1 MFESTQQN
9 VENQEK
15 SDDDSQNLLGRPE
28 PKLQFHEWTGK
39 WADCFADG
47 LADNKVACDVIL

>member
-1 MFESTQQN
+1 MLIAYTCPISISPLFVIVSNYKKMFESTQQN

-28 PKLQFHEWTGK
+28 PKLQFHE
-39 WADCFADG
+39 
-47 LADNKVACDVIL
+47 